1 MLNVKATPCEK
12 SKAIVLVGEGHF
24 GFSNKFADD
33 LEEAKPDAFDLFFE
47 LVKGAVGLHLLSIAV
62 ELHLIPMYSPRK
74 SNPKRWYRFLK
85 FCKKDGRI
93 KVYRKNNK
101 MVYEVPT
108 YFEE

>member
-12 SKAIVLVGEGHF
+12 SKAIVLVGKGHF

-33 LEEAKPDAFDLFFE
+33 LEEAKPDAFDLFFGLIKE
-47 LVKGAVGLHLLSIAV
+47 LIKGAAGLHLLS
-62 ELHLIPMYSPRK
+62 MYSYRK